1 MPKKNFGILKTEFH
15 NIDVNSTGSVST
27 DDFRRC
33 LSVGE
38 MKATPN
44 LVDFLVNELDNT

>member
-1 MPKKNFGILKTEFH
+1 LPKKNFGILKNEFH
-15 NIDVNSTGSVST
+15 NIDVNSTGSVTT
-27 DDFRRC
+27 DEFRRC